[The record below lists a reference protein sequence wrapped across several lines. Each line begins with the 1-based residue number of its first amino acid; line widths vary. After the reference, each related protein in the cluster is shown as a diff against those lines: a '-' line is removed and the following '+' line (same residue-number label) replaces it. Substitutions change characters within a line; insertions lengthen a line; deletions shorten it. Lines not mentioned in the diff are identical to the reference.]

1 MPNPLVVALSL
12 VIASHVIM
20 PVAAEAQSLGA
31 FRWQLQPY
39 CNVLTLTVTQSGGAY
54 RLEGTDD
61 QCGSARAA
69 AIGMA
74 FQQLDGTIGLGL
86 TIVGSPDGS
95 PVHVDATI
103 NVATLGGTWRDSAG
117 HTGNFV
123 FTPGAGA
130 GGSRRPASPRGG
142 LNGVSLGFGLSSTT
156 GADNNVSLQVDV
168 QQVKAGLEM
177 RTPNAREPGYRTRRV
192 ECVRRHRG

>member
-1 MPNPLVVALSL
+1 M
-12 VIASHVIM
+12 
-20 PVAAEAQSLGA
+20 
-31 FRWQLQPY
+31 
-39 CNVLTLTVTQSGGAY
+39 TLTVTQSGGGY

-69 AIGMA
+69 ALGMA

-103 NVATLGGTWRDSAG
+103 NLGTFGGTWRDSAG

-130 GGSRRPASPRGG
+130 GGSRRPASQRGG

-156 GADNNVSLQVDV
+156 GTDNNVSLQVDV
-168 QQVKAGLEM
+168 QQVKAGLDM
-177 RTPNAREPGYRTRRV
+177 RTPNRCRTWRSDATR
-192 ECVRRHRG
+192 